1 MLVLALPARAQP
13 APNAQPVFSGVSAGS
28 VQVTQSPANTQVT
41 QSSARGAVDWKSFDV
56 GSQQSVT
63 FRQPSATSVTLNRVN
78 SPQPSDIAGKITANG
93 QIIIQNQSGV
103 VFENGANVNAAAVVV
118 SAPGITNDKFMKGT
132 MSFDIPAKPNAAIVN
147 KGTITVGQAGLA
159 ALVAP
164 RVVNSGTIN
173 ARLGTVVLAG
183 AMTHTIDLYGDQLLS
198 IDVTGKVTQAPLGP
212 DGKPVDA
219 LVTNTGTIVAA
230 GGTVQLTAQA
240 ADGLVTNLVQAGGKI
255 SAPTTAGGHTGMV
268 QIDAVGGSV
277 LVDGKI
283 YAQAMA
289 AGTSGGQIEIAGTGA
304 VTLAPTARVKASG
317 PAGGGTIAIGT
328 TLARATGGPSVTPTI
343 TAAPAAM

>member
-1 MLVLALPARAQP
+1 MMQDTGGRKIRPTRAPRRAAQPRLIGLRRRTRAALLVTTALQASAMLVLALPARAQP

-230 GGTVQLTAQA
+230 GG
-240 ADGLVTNLVQAGGKI
+240 I
-255 SAPTTAGGHTGMV
+255 S
-268 QIDAVGGSV
+268 VG
-277 LVDGKI
+277 
-283 YAQAMA
+283 
-289 AGTSGGQIEIAGTGA
+289 
-304 VTLAPTARVKASG
+304 
-317 PAGGGTIAIGT
+317 
-328 TLARATGGPSVTPTI
+328 ATGISPG
-343 TAAPAAM
+343 AG